1 MNKLEFIFIYISDHV
16 LDWKFIFIEDVSFRK
31 GGGGYESIRT
41 SSLNSKADSS
51 FETDWNLLAD
61 SYSLKRQ
68 NKRWICQI
76 ILIGE
81 KI

>member
-31 GGGGYESIRT
+31 GGGYESIRT
-41 SSLNSKADSS
+41 SSLNSKANSS

-76 ILIGE
+76 ILIGG